1 MGLKI
6 HDFCAVRIRCLV
18 IVKIIC
24 LIFFCRRLYRKDCGG
39 ESRKIFRLKPSSLR
53 QNMVRCIYKRPH
65 TPRRLAKRFFSSLTP
80 MWKLPCSGLAAV
92 EQMSCSAL
100 WIQRPQAITRMRTS
114 GIVLL
119 SRYKAAPTAKRL
131 LEELYDLHDYGT
143 LVGLARA
150 VYDPESTGADFKAYY
165 ADEDH
170 LSVLSLFA
178 AYFIDDFTNRETVEM
193 AECTAGE
200 FVGYLLENGG
210 LDRVIA
216 SPFSE
221 SDHNE
226 WLRTI
231 DVAAEYRNLYGT
243 EFLKRCDLS
252 GKLSVS
258 ANYASRRSSV

>member
-1 MGLKI
+1 M
-6 HDFCAVRIRCLV
+6 
-18 IVKIIC
+18 
-24 LIFFCRRLYRKDCGG
+24 
-39 ESRKIFRLKPSSLR
+39 
-53 QNMVRCIYKRPH
+53 
-65 TPRRLAKRFFSSLTP
+65 
-80 MWKLPCSGLAAV
+80 
-92 EQMSCSAL
+92 
-100 WIQRPQAITRMRTS
+100 
-114 GIVLL
+114 
-119 SRYKAAPTAKRL
+119 
-131 LEELYDLHDYGT
+131 LYDLHDYGT

-150 VYDPESTGADFKAYY
+150 VYDVESTDVDLKAYY

-221 SDHNE
+221 SDRNE

-231 DVAAEYRNLYGT
+231 DVAAEYRNLYDT
-243 EFLKRCDLS
+243 EFLEDAIYRENYRYPLIMRHGVHQYNFLPCAALQRLWKS
-252 GKLSVS
+252 GKHCRSMRRECKHCGIILLNMHRPLVS
-258 ANYASRRSSV
+258 AFAHNGSCR